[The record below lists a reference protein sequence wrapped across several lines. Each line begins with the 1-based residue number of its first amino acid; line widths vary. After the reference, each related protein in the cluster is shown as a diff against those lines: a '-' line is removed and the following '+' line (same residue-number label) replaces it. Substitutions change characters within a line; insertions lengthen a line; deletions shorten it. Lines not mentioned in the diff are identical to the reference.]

1 MKQINLLTIFIAS
14 LFLTCAAPP
23 KVSKEI
29 VEESRSTV
37 DLNQTLPVDPE
48 VYKDTLDNGIVY
60 MIRKNAKPENR
71 AELRLVVNAGSV
83 LESDQQQG
91 LAHFCEHMAFNG
103 TKNFH
108 KNELVDYLESI
119 GMRFGPEINAY
130 TSFDETVYML
140 QVPSDSS
147 EIMQKAFQV
156 LQDWA
161 ATISFDSD
169 EIEKERGVVVEEWR
183 LGRGADARIR
193 DKQFP
198 ILFWNSRYAERLPI
212 GEKAVLDT
220 FKHDTL
226 RRFYREW
233 YRPELM
239 AVVAVGDF
247 QVEDIKKLILENFSD
262 LNSLPNPP
270 ARKLYAVPDHEE
282 TLFAIASDPEARFSN
297 VGVYYKLPVKQETTV
312 GEYRENLIEMLY
324 NRMFN
329 QRLSEISKKENPPFL
344 FASSGK
350 GRFVRSSEIYLL
362 NAVVQDNKIPL
373 GLEALLL
380 EAKRV
385 KKFGF
390 TETELERNKIATL
403 RMMKQALDERDK
415 TESQLFAD
423 EYIRHFLQAEPIPGI
438 ENEYAMFSELI
449 PGISLVEINALAN
462 TWITETNRVILAS
475 YPEKEGIITLQ
486 QEQLAAII
494 ESAGNIELEPYVDD
508 QLDLPLL
515 QKIPQPGSIV
525 SEDYIEDLDVTEL
538 ILQNGIK
545 VILKPTDFKNDEIL
559 FTAFS
564 PGGISLVEDS
574 NLVAARTAVGVI
586 REGGLGQFSQEQL
599 QKKLAG
605 KIVEASPYMGELSEG
620 FSGNTSPQDSETLF
634 QLVYLYFTE
643 PRADSVTF
651 ESLRNRFEAFYEN
664 RSANPESA
672 FQDTITVTVTQNHP
686 RYRPWSIEDL
696 TEMDYKKSLRIFRE
710 RFADAGDFTCIFV
723 GNFEKSEIIPYIK
736 TYLGGLPTLSRQESW
751 GDVTYDPPNR
761 VIKKQFNKGL
771 EPKGQTSLIFTG
783 DFNWTIENRFK
794 ADAFIDLLRIKLR
807 ERIREDLGGTYGVR
821 VFGSF
826 PRYPRERYRVTI
838 NYGADPRRIPEL
850 TNAIFEQIDSLKS
863 YLLPESYLQ
872 KVKEISLREYETNL
886 KENSYWLDALE
897 FRYFHGQDPKSILS
911 IKNWIEQLGLQDFQ
925 DAARLFLDESRYIQV
940 TLYPENPNESRN
952 GG

>member
-1 MKQINLLTIFIAS
+1 MKQINLGALFMVVFILA
-14 LFLTCAAPP
+14 CATSSR
-23 KVSKEI
+23 VSKETD
-29 VEESRSTV
+29 EKNELTMN
-37 DLNQTLPVDPE
+37 LNQILPVDPA
-48 VYKDTLDNGIVY
+48 VFKDTLDNGVIY

-71 AELRLVVNAGSV
+71 AELRLVVNAGSI

-103 TKNFH
+103 TQNFH

-140 QVPSDSS
+140 QVPTDSS
-147 EIMQKAFQV
+147 EIMKKAFQV

-161 ATISFDSD
+161 AHISFDSE

-212 GEKAVLDT
+212 GERTVLDT
-220 FKHDTL
+220 FHHDTL
-226 RRFYREW
+226 RRFYRDW
-233 YRPELM
+233 YRPDLM

-247 QVEDIKKLILENFSD
+247 QVEDIKKLIIENFSN
-262 LNSLPNPP
+262 LNSPSKPLT
-270 ARKLYAVPDHEE
+270 RELYPVPGHNQ
-282 TLFAIASDPEARFSN
+282 TLYSIASDPEARFSN
-297 VGVYYKLPVKQETTV
+297 VGLYYKLPVKQETTV
-312 GEYRENLIEMLY
+312 GEYRQNLIEMLY

-362 NAVVQDNKIPL
+362 NAVVEDNEIPR
-373 GLEALLL
+373 GFKALVL

-390 TETELERNKIATL
+390 TETEMERNKISTL

-423 EYIRHFLQAEPIPGI
+423 EYIRHFLQEEPIPGI
-438 ENEYAMFSELI
+438 ENEYAMFSELM
-449 PGISLVEINALAN
+449 PGISLEDINALAN
-462 TWITETNRVILAS
+462 SWITETNRVILAS
-475 YPEKEGIITLQ
+475 YPEKEGILQ
-486 QEQLAAII
+486 LQEQQLAALID
-494 ESAGNIELEPYVDD
+494 SAENVELEPYVDD

-515 QKIPQPGSIV
+515 QIIPQPGSIV
-525 SEDYIEDLDVTEL
+525 SENYIEELGVTEM

-545 VILKPTDFKNDEIL
+545 VILKTTDFKNDEIL

-574 NLVAARTAVGVI
+574 NLVAARTAVAVI
-586 REGGLGQFSQEQL
+586 REGGLGQFSQDQL
-599 QKKLAG
+599 QKRLAG
-605 KIVEASPYMGELSEG
+605 KIVEVSPYLGELSEG
-620 FSGNTSPQDSETLF
+620 ISGNVSPQDLETLF

-651 ESLRNRFEAFYEN
+651 VSLKNRFKAFYEN
-664 RSANPESA
+664 RSASPESA

-686 RYRPWSIEDL
+686 RYRPWSVEDL
-696 TEMDYKKSLRIFRE
+696 AEMNYRKSLRIYRD
-710 RFADAGDFTCIFV
+710 RFAEPGDFTCIFV
-723 GNFEKSEIIPYIK
+723 GNFEKSEIISLIK
-736 TYLGGLPTLSRQESW
+736 TYLGGLPTISRHESW
-751 GDVTYDPPNR
+751 GDETYDPPNR
-761 VIKKQFNKGL
+761 VVKKQFYKGL
-771 EPKGQTSLIFTG
+771 EPKSQTSLIFTG
-783 DFNWTIENRFK
+783 DFKWTIENRFK
-794 ADAFIDLLRIKLR
+794 ADTFIDLLRIKLR

-826 PRYPRERYRVTI
+826 SRYPRERFRVTI
-838 NYGADPRRIPEL
+838 NYGADPKRIPEL
-850 TNAIFEQIDSLKS
+850 TEAIFEQIDSLKS
-863 YLLPESYLQ
+863 TLLPESYLQ
-872 KVKEISLREYETNL
+872 KIKEISLREYESNL
-886 KENSYWLDALE
+886 KENNYWLEALE
-897 FRYFHGQDPKSILS
+897 FRYFHGQNPESILKINS
-911 IKNWIEQLGLQDFQ
+911 WIEQLRLQDFQ
-925 DAARLFLDESRYIQV
+925 DAARIFLDESRYIQV
-940 TLYPENPNESRN
+940 TLYPEGP
-952 GG
+952 